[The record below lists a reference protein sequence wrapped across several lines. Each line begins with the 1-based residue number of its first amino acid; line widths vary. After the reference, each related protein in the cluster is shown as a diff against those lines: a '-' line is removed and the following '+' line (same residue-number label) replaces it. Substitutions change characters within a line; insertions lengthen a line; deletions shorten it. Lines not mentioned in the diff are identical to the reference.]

1 MAVDYFENSY
11 FAMENFPI
19 DTHFLG
25 TGNKLFFTV
34 LPTAIISKKYY
45 ILGQLCAFA
54 ILLIGRGSACFH
66 LCLVEAV
73 FTRKSSFPQES
84 FDTSDVDGDL
94 KFD

>member
-1 MAVDYFENSY
+1 MAVDYVENSY
-11 FAMENFPI
+11 LAIENFPI

-25 TGNKLFFTV
+25 TGNQLFFTV
-34 LPTAIISKKYY
+34 LPTAITPKKYY
-45 ILGQLCAFA
+45 ILGQLCALA

-73 FTRKSSFPQES
+73 FTGRSSFPLES
-84 FDTSDVDGDL
+84 FDTSDADGDL